1 MTRIIA
7 MSTFPETFVLI
18 KAILR
23 KPDGKKISKNGVY
36 IDIDLYRTCLHFLSR
51 RIYDFILICSSITLF
66 ISPRSSVGGNCFFF
80 KNLQTS
86 VKFFTAKHEKCQIS
100 TVDDNFCFPIIG
112 VKWVKMDTKMNF
124 LLFSENL
131 VFRFMCLFVRSQST
145 TTTQVLHRSTLI
157 SKSFLQKRGLKQP
170 SDILD
175 EVKQSGLLKTL
186 LY

>member
-1 MTRIIA
+1 MIKSESKELLIAILAKHTSETKQKKTKHLIYWSSFSYMTRIIA

-80 KNLQTS
+80 KNLQTRWS
-86 VKFFTAKHEKCQIS
+86 SLQQNMRNVRYQLLTIIF
-100 TVDDNFCFPIIG
+100 VFP
-112 VKWVKMDTKMNF
+112 
-124 LLFSENL
+124 
-131 VFRFMCLFVRSQST
+131 
-145 TTTQVLHRSTLI
+145 
-157 SKSFLQKRGLKQP
+157 
-170 SDILD
+170 
-175 EVKQSGLLKTL
+175 
-186 LY
+186 

>member
-1 MTRIIA
+1 MWYWSDLQKPSRYFVFSIPKYTTLEKYGIRFYIGYHLQWLNLNRKNFWLQYLQNTRAKLSKRKRNIYWSSFCYMTRIIA

-86 VKFFTAKHEKCQIS
+86 VKFFTAKHEKC
-100 TVDDNFCFPIIG
+100 
-112 VKWVKMDTKMNF
+112 
-124 LLFSENL
+124 
-131 VFRFMCLFVRSQST
+131 
-145 TTTQVLHRSTLI
+145 
-157 SKSFLQKRGLKQP
+157 
-170 SDILD
+170 
-175 EVKQSGLLKTL
+175 
-186 LY
+186 